1 MALESIETLRILF
14 FVTWHWMLDLW
25 DTLEITKLLRDKA
38 SEYMLLTGLF
48 RLDFALRLCLHD
60 PTTDLRVSGTQ
71 LATIYFKAEL
81 GEEDE
86 SVEGVC
92 KDILIWPKP

>member
-1 MALESIETLRILF
+1 MLDSWDALEN
-14 FVTWHWMLDLW
+14 
-25 DTLEITKLLRDKA
+25 TKLLRDPA
-38 SEYMLLTGLF
+38 SEYMLLTVL
-48 RLDFALRLCLHD
+48 LLLKSEFALRLCLHD